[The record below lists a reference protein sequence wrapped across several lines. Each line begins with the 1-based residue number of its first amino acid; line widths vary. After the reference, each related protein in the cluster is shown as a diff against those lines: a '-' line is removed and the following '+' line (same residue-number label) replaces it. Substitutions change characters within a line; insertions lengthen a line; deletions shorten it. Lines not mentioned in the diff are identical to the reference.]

1 MRILIVEDDFISR
14 KLLTHFLAGFGEVVA
29 AEDGQKGLDLLMQGI
44 TTEHP
49 FDLVTLDVM
58 MPEIDGQE
66 VLAKLRAIESVT
78 NAPRAHVLMTTGLED
93 LQSVKEA
100 YENLC
105 DAYLNKP
112 VRKAVLYETLQKLGY
127 KLP

>member
-14 KLLTHFLAGFGEVVA
+14 KLLTHFLASFGEVVA

-66 VLAKLRAIESVT
+66 VLAKLRALESVT